1 MSSRKP
7 AMASKRA
14 HTSKKITQKAQRAAQ
29 AVVRSSIAR
38 RAPTADSTKSPP
50 EREHDADQEAHLVDS
65 PALVLQDGSKQTM
78 TDDDSKQAM
87 TDADPNSK
95 RDHSSTMAGVGIYQ
109 AKLMEMAQAEV
120 EFAFEFAQRLARI
133 RSPIEFLAV
142 IPELMTRRIGMFRKY
157 SKEMTELTIKR

>member
-1 MSSRKP
+1 
-7 AMASKRA
+7 
-14 HTSKKITQKAQRAAQ
+14 
-29 AVVRSSIAR
+29 
-38 RAPTADSTKSPP
+38 
-50 EREHDADQEAHLVDS
+50 
-65 PALVLQDGSKQTM
+65 
-78 TDDDSKQAM
+78 
-87 TDADPNSK
+87 
-95 RDHSSTMAGVGIYQ
+95 MAGVGIYQ